1 MVQIPEV
8 GFGALLELGSDL
20 PASRAA
26 WIETAESAG
35 LDARAACQV
44 SRWLDAH
51 GGTDGL
57 LRLVASGSFEHIAAG
72 TGS

>member
-1 MVQIPEV
+1 GRRCRAEP
-8 GFGALLELGSDL
+8 GGGL

-35 LDARAACQV
+35 LYARAACKV

-51 GGTDGL
+51 GGAAGI
-57 LRLVASGSFEHIAAG
+57 LRLVASGSFEGITEG